1 MSVMKP
7 SQYQYS
13 YLMSSFECL
22 IAMSNSTYLKLTLG
36 LPPNTQFLAKSDPP
50 RLTYISVDGNSI
62 LPVAHAKTMK
72 LPLTPLFLS
81 HSTSNLSRNPI
92 GSIFS
97 LQIHTLILLTTYSD
111 TTLLHVSIRF
121 YLEYCNY
128 LLGTSLLLHLAPCIL
143 VSTHEPYDTFKCA
156 SQIMPLLCLQY
167 FNGSPPNSENTKSL
181 QRSVRPY
188 MTSPIPPSKFLV
200 SELL

>member
-1 MSVMKP
+1 
-7 SQYQYS
+7 
-13 YLMSSFECL
+13 
-22 IAMSNSTYLKLTLG
+22 
-36 LPPNTQFLAKSDPP
+36 
-50 RLTYISVDGNSI
+50 
-62 LPVAHAKTMK
+62 MK
-72 LPLTPLFLS
+72 LSLTPLFLS

-97 LQIHTLILLTTYSD
+97 LHIHTLILLITYTD
-111 TTLLHVSIRF
+111 TTLIHVSIRF
-121 YLEYCNY
+121 HLEYCNY

-143 VSTHEPYDTFKCA
+143 VSIHQPYDTFQCA

-188 MTSPIPPSKFLV
+188 MTSPIPPPNFWSLNYSDLDIMASFLSPLAV
-200 SELL
+200 PSAWNAFSWYPPVAPTLKGLLSDASSNNFI